1 MGKTMV
7 TTGLAILLSAALA
20 PNPKANFIN
29 LNNTG
34 RMETQTQNKTANTN
48 QESEAVEVVNALFTA
63 FKGGAT
69 PAELAEFYAEDAE
82 MDIPGDTKTVPWIGR
97 RKGRAQIIKHYELL
111 REYITPEKLEFID
124 MLDKGNRVV
133 ILGYLESRNKKNDK
147 VMKSQFSINI
157 VVKNGKVASYH
168 LLEDSYEVAQ
178 KVKP

>member
-1 MGKTMV
+1 MAKIMV
-7 TTGLAILLSAALA
+7 ISGMAVLLSAALA
-20 PNPKANFIN
+20 HNPNPNFIN
-29 LNNTG
+29 PNNTV
-34 RMETQTQNKTANTN
+34 RMEAQTENKTAENN
-48 QESEAVEVVNALFTA
+48 QESEAVKVVNALFMA

-82 MDIPGDTKTVPWIGR
+82 MDIPGDTQTVPWIGK
-97 RKGRAQIIKHYELL
+97 RKGRAQITKHYELL
-111 REYITPEKLEFID
+111 REYIKPEKLDFID

-133 ILGYLESRNKKNDK
+133 ILGYLESRNKKNNK

-157 VVKNGKVASYH
+157 VVKDGKVASYH